1 MLGHRNV
8 LRVLPTG
15 GGKSVEISHDVLH
28 DNLRGIA
35 DVTIAHRKELV
46 TQMSM
51 HVARAGVYHRI
62 IGPANVIAETT
73 AEHRREFG
81 RSFINPTA
89 RSAVAGIDT
98 LMSRREALRDWGRTI
113 RKWRIDEAHH
123 VLRFNKWGLVDELF
137 PYALGLGVTAS
148 PRRPDGQ
155 GLGRGVPLDGIID
168 PRTGLV
174 DPKTV
179 TKWSNDGLFD
189 HMVNGPTMR
198 ELINM
203 QQLTDYEFVIP
214 TTDFDVNSLRITDSG
229 DFSPK
234 QMREASAKSRIV
246 GDVVVNYCKFAL
258 GKQAI
263 VFATDVATSAK
274 MAAQFNMFGIP
285 AASVSADTPAEVRS
299 RYIREFKA
307 GKIRVLCNVDLFG
320 EGFDL
325 PAIEVVIMARP
336 TASIVV
342 YLQQIGR
349 ALRLMAGKRYG
360 LIIDM
365 VSNLKRHGFP
375 DKAHAWSLDRR
386 DKNVK
391 RAPDPDDMPI
401 THCETCYKPFEAIYR
416 CCPHCGAPVATVAP
430 GAGGGRSIEQV
441 DGDLML
447 LSADVL
453 EKMRNATVLE
463 TAAQRGS
470 QAAYASGIKGIAA
483 NIEARQMAK
492 IEAQGRLG
500 AAIDLW
506 AGQRVAAGDTLDMAY
521 RRFYQAMGTDVL
533 SVMNKSRNT
542 ADYLKTFDIVQGW
555 LN

>member
-1 MLGHRNV
+1 MTLPALRPYQQQGTSEIRTAWAVGYRNV

-28 DNLRGIA
+28 DNLRGKA

-62 IGPANVIAETT
+62 IGPQNVIAEAT

-81 RSFINPTA
+81 RSFISPTA

-98 LMSRREALRDWGRTI
+98 LKSRFEALGSWGRTI
-113 RKWRIDEAHH
+113 NKWRIDEAHH
-123 VLRFNKWGLVDELF
+123 VLRANKWGLVDKLF
-137 PYALGLGVTAS
+137 PFAQGLGVTAS

-155 GLGRGVPLDGIID
+155 GLGR
-168 PRTGLV
+168 
-174 DPKTV
+174 
-179 TKWSNDGLFD
+179 WNDGLFD
-189 HMVNGPTMR
+189 HMVLGPTMR
-198 ELINM
+198 DLINM
-203 QQLTDYEFVIP
+203 GSLTDYEFVIP
-214 TTDFDVNSLRITDSG
+214 ATDFDVSNLKITDSG

-246 GDVVVNYCKFAL
+246 GDVVVNYAKFAL

-274 MAAQFNMFGIP
+274 MAAQFNAYGIK
-285 AASVSADTPAEVRS
+285 AASVSAETPAEVRS

-307 GKIRVLCNVDLFG
+307 GIIRVLVNVDLFG

-336 TASIVV
+336 TASLVV

-349 ALRLMAGKRYG
+349 ALRLMPGKRFG

-375 DKAHAWSLDRR
+375 DKHHAWSLERR
-386 DKNVK
+386 DTRAK
-391 RAPDPDDMPI
+391 RAPDPDEVPI
-401 THCETCYKPFEAIYR
+401 THCGSCYKPFEAVYR
-416 CCPHCGAPVATVAP
+416 ACPHCGEPVPTGAP
-430 GAGGGRSIEQV
+430 GEGGGRSIEQV

-453 EKMRNATVLE
+453 ARMRGETQLESAATRG
-463 TAAQRGS
+463 AQ
-470 QAAYASGIKGIAA
+470 AKFASGINIAGK
-483 NIEARQMAK
+483 IEALQTAK
-492 IEAQGRLG
+492 IEAQRNLG

-506 AGQRVAAGDTLDMAY
+506 AGQRVAAGDSLPEAY
-521 RRFYQAMGTDVL
+521 RRFYHAMKTDVL
-533 SVMNKSRNT
+533 GVMHKDRTT
-542 ADYLKTFDIVQGW
+542 ADYLKTLDIVQGW
-555 LN
+555 LK